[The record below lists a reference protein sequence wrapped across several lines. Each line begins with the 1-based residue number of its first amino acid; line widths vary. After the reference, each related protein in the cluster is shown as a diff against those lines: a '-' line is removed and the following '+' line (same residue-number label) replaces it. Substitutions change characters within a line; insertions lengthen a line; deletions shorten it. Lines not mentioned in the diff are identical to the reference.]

1 MKIFK
6 VISVFHILW
15 NISFIICKILYLSYH
30 KLKIMTINVAVKPIF
45 LMVLLTG
52 ITILLAPAETFAASN
67 LKQIQSEATDFP
79 NNDANTVE
87 VHGTVAKK
95 DSIGS
100 YHIKG
105 EIKNLG
111 QETIQFV
118 QVTGHFYDDNNQTVG
133 VTSCCY
139 ANPTDI
145 EAGHTATFDSF
156 AMKDDVSSTPKSF
169 RLSFDWQ

>member
-1 MKIFK
+1 
-6 VISVFHILW
+6 
-15 NISFIICKILYLSYH
+15 
-30 KLKIMTINVAVKPIF
+30 MTINVAVKPIF

-87 VHGTVAKK
+87 VHVTVAKK

-111 QETIQFV
+111 
-118 QVTGHFYDDNNQTVG
+118 
-133 VTSCCY
+133 
-139 ANPTDI
+139 
-145 EAGHTATFDSF
+145 
-156 AMKDDVSSTPKSF
+156 
-169 RLSFDWQ
+169 

>member
-1 MKIFK
+1 MNSMMKSIF
-6 VISVFHILW
+6 VFCLVLGIGML
-15 NISFIICKILYLSYH
+15 IPVPELS
-30 KLKIMTINVAVKPIF
+30 ADS
-45 LMVLLTG
+45 G
-52 ITILLAPAETFAASN
+52 N
-67 LKQIQSEATDFP
+67 LKQIPSESTDFP
-79 NNDANTVE
+79 GNDVNAIE
-87 VHGTVAKK
+87 VHVTVAKK

-111 QETIQFV
+111 QDTLQYV
-118 QVTGHFYDDNNQTVG
+118 QVTGHFFDDNNQTVG

-139 ANPTDI
+139 TEPSDI

-156 AMKDDVSSTPKSF
+156 AVKDDVSGKPNTF